1 MHSIPVI
8 GRGTKLSTM
17 HSQVE
22 RKVETGLAGQRG
34 EVGESWEWVKLGE
47 FLPRL

>member
-17 HSQVE
+17 LSQVE

-34 EVGESWEWVKLGE
+34 EVGKDWGVGGIG
-47 FLPRL
+47 

>member
-17 HSQVE
+17 LSQ
-22 RKVETGLAGQRG
+22 VETGLAGQRG
-34 EVGESWEWVKLGE
+34 EVGEGWEWVKLGE